1 MAIKAKCP
9 EFENHERWLGSYAD
23 MVKLL
28 FALFVVLFAQKMG
41 CKESKEA
48 ASATSQSIQDAL
60 NTPLPEIPID
70 RKVGPE
76 TQGVGIFEH
85 FKGDQIREPLIQK
98 YPSQSQRSRVI
109 DTEMKRIKA
118 LVEERLYGPEKFP
131 QGGEKGQERVVA
143 VERTAQGFKLQLAAR
158 HFFGSGEYQV
168 RREALK
174 ELNGV
179 GEILMELGRPIVIE
193 GHTDN
198 IPASGQ
204 FSNWELSS
212 LRAASVGKY
221 VIKQIG
227 YPASKVSIAGYAD
240 LRPIAQNSSEAG
252 RSLNRRIEIH
262 VNYDPDSGGVDPEQ

>member
-9 EFENHERWLGSYAD
+9 EFENHERWLVSYAD
-23 MVKLL
+23 MVTML

-41 CKESKEA
+41 CKESKAA

-70 RKVGPE
+70 RKVGP
-76 TQGVGIFEH
+76 GSDGIGIFDH
-85 FKGDQIREPLIQK
+85 FKGDQMREPLTRK
-98 YPSQSQRSRVI
+98 YPSSAQKSRVI
-109 DTEMKRIKA
+109 EMELKRVRA
-118 LVEERLYGPEKFP
+118 LVDERLYGPEKFP
-131 QGGEKGQERVVA
+131 QGGPKGSERVVS

-168 RREALK
+168 RREALR
-174 ELNGV
+174 ELNEV
-179 GEILMELGRPIVIE
+179 GEILMELGKPIVVE

-212 LRAASVGKY
+212 LRAASVLKY
-221 VIKQIG
+221 IVKQIG
-227 YPASKVSIAGYAD
+227 FPTSKITMAGYAD
-240 LRPIAQNSSEAG
+240 LRPVAQNTTEAG
-252 RSLNRRIEIH
+252 RSMNRRIEIH
-262 VNYDPDSGGVDPEQ
+262 VNYDHDSGVDPTE